1 MTLDVATKQ
10 QSQAVVQNQPQID
23 CDEILCSAISNFSTR
38 DRGKFLWTYNSD
50 ISVRLSDHLDPL
62 ATVQRTVTSD
72 LPYQV
77 PTFPANHVPIL
88 YITVPCYAYAYK
100 TTYSFSHGQTLPF

>member
-1 MTLDVATKQ
+1 MTLDVATKH
-10 QSQAVVQNQPQID
+10 QSQAVVLNQPQID
-23 CDEILCSAISNFSTR
+23 CNEILCSTISNLSTR
-38 DRGKFLWTYNSD
+38 DRGKSLWTYNSD
-50 ISVRLSDHLDPL
+50 ISMRLSDYVDPL

-88 YITVPCYAYAYK
+88 YMTVPCYAYAYK